1 MEIRQAYGHWA
12 GLAIIEEY
20 DASFLEPLEA
30 RVEMD
35 ELGNTAITLYAQQM
49 VLFTLSFIT
58 RG

>member
-1 MEIRQAYGHWA
+1 MAIRQAHGHWA

-20 DASFLEPLEA
+20 DASFLEPLES

-35 ELGNTAITLYAQQM
+35 ELGNIAITLYAKKM
-49 VLFTLSFIT
+49 VLCTLSFVT